1 MKFEIINIISLIV
14 GENKENV
21 YKLLRS
27 AKNSLTQNVYRTKD
41 NICNTC
47 LTKNKAI
54 VLLSGCKNPSVV
66 ILDKVSL
73 VKHKLMNWLTM
84 L

>member
-1 MKFEIINIISLIV
+1 MKFQIINIISLIV

-21 YKLLRS
+21 YKFLRS
-27 AKNSLTQNVYRTKD
+27 AKNSLTQSVYRTKD

-54 VLLSGCKNPSVV
+54 VLLSDCKNPSVV
-66 ILDKVSL
+66 ILDKVCL
-73 VKHKLMNWLTM
+73 VKHKLMN
-84 L
+84 

>member
-1 MKFEIINIISLIV
+1 MKFQIINIISLIA

-27 AKNSLTQNVYRTKD
+27 AKNSLTQSVYRTKD

-47 LTKNKAI
+47 LKPFTKNKAI
-54 VLLSGCKNPSVV
+54 VLLSGYKNPSVV

-73 VKHKLMNWLTM
+73 VKHKLMN
-84 L
+84 

>member
-1 MKFEIINIISLIV
+1 MKFQIINIISLIV

-27 AKNSLTQNVYRTKD
+27 AINSLTQSVYSTKD

-54 VLLSGCKNPSVV
+54 VLFSGCKNPSVV